1 MKTNGVH
8 IGTAIPYGEPHGKV
22 GHKCL
27 NHAAGQ
33 KAKHVKAFPMG
44 AGQFFKWAVTPICGP
59 MGPRY
64 GNDILYVDQWAPY
77 KICHS
82 PMQCQ
87 LVRAATPTGDQ

>member
-8 IGTAIPYGEPHGKV
+8 IGIAIPYGEPHGKV

-44 AGQFFKWAVTPICGP
+44 AGQFLIWAVTPYADP
-59 MGPRY
+59 
-64 GNDILYVDQWAPY
+64 WAPDMEMTFSMWTNGLLIKY
-77 KICHS
+77 AIPPCN
-82 PMQCQ
+82 
-87 LVRAATPTGDQ
+87 ANW